1 MKRLDLN
8 IKRYIANTER
18 EDGENNIIGDLLI
31 NGEFFCYVLE
41 DQLRAK
47 GEKVYGETCIPAGT
61 YKVVVDMSNRFKR
74 LMPRLLNVPMFEGVR
89 IHGGNTAKDSHGC
102 PLIAFNTDGLKIWGS
117 AEKLLTKKLL
127 LFLEDNPGGEIFL
140 KIENSFLTYEGN
152 YSK

>member
-1 MKRLDLN
+1 MKRLELN

-47 GEKVYGETCIPAGT
+47 GEKVYGETCIPTGT

-102 PLIAFNTDGLKIWGS
+102 PLVAFNTDGLKIWGS

>member
-1 MKRLDLN
+1 
-8 IKRYIANTER
+8 
-18 EDGENNIIGDLLI
+18 
-31 NGEFFCYVLE
+31 
-41 DQLRAK
+41 
-47 GEKVYGETCIPAGT
+47 
-61 YKVVVDMSNRFKR
+61 
-74 LMPRLLNVPMFEGVR
+74 MFEGVR

-102 PLIAFNTDGLKIWGS
+102 PLVAFNTDGLKIWGS

>member
-1 MKRLDLN
+1 MKRLELN

-102 PLIAFNTDGLKIWGS
+102 PLVAFNTDGLKIWGS